1 MRRVRV
7 LVLGRGGREHA
18 LAWKLKNSPS
28 VSAVFCAPG
37 NSGTALD
44 AVNADVE
51 EDDPKEILRL
61 CKREQIDLVV
71 VGPEAPL
78 AAGIADQLRAGGMTV
93 CGPSK
98 EAAQLEGSKVFAKRL
113 MKAARV
119 PTAAFHVFT
128 NVNDVEE
135 YLASHLEPCVVKADG
150 LAAGKGVVVC
160 NGAHEA
166 LKAAGRM
173 LDEGEFGAA
182 GATVLVEERLTGVEA
197 SVFAL
202 VDGQNILTLEPCH
215 DYKRALD
222 GDQGPNTGGMGAV
235 CPTPRMNAE
244 LLAAVEREILVPV
257 VHQMRL
263 ERKPFQGVLFAGL
276 MLTPN
281 GPKVLEFNVRF
292 GDPEC
297 IPLLMR
303 LESDL
308 GELLMATAKGKLA
321 GAKVTWN
328 PNPAI
333 CVVAASGGYPGSFKK
348 GLPIRGLEEVAE
360 RSGVKVFHAGA
371 RQDDDRVITN
381 GGRVLTVGAAGATIA
396 EARAD
401 VYAALAGIRFTGMHA
416 RTDIAADCS

>member
-1 MRRVRV
+1 M
-7 LVLGRGGREHA
+7 
-18 LAWKLKNSPS
+18 
-28 VSAVFCAPG
+28 
-37 NSGTALD
+37 
-44 AVNADVE
+44 
-51 EDDPKEILRL
+51 
-61 CKREQIDLVV
+61 
-71 VGPEAPL
+71 
-78 AAGIADQLRAGGMTV
+78 
-93 CGPSK
+93 
-98 EAAQLEGSKVFAKRL
+98 

-135 YLASHLEPCVVKADG
+135 YLASHLEPSVVKADG

-160 NGAHEA
+160 NGANEA
-166 LKAAGRM
+166 LMAAGRM

-182 GATVLVEERLTGVEA
+182 GTTVLIEERLTGVEA

-202 VDGQNILTLEPCH
+202 VDGQNILTLEACH

-222 GDQGPNTGGMGAV
+222 EDKGPNTGGMGAV
-235 CPTPRMNAE
+235 CPTPRMNAD
-244 LLAAVEREILVPV
+244 LLATVEREILVPV

-308 GELLMATAKGKLA
+308 GELLMATAIGKLK
-321 GAKVTWN
+321 GAKIAWN
-328 PNPAI
+328 PNPAM
-333 CVVAASGGYPGSFKK
+333 CVVAASGGYPGPFKK
-348 GLPIRGLEEVAE
+348 GLPIRGLAEVANNP
-360 RSGVKVFHAGA
+360 GVKVFHAGA
-371 RQDDDRVITN
+371 KQDDDRVITN
-381 GGRVLTVGAAGATIA
+381 GGRVLTIGATAPTIA
-396 EARAD
+396 DARSNA
-401 VYAALAGIRFTGMHA
+401 YGALSGIRFTGMHA

>member
-1 MRRVRV
+1 VRV

-37 NSGTALD
+37 NSGTAVD
-44 AVNADVE
+44 AINADVE

-61 CKREQIDLVV
+61 CKREQIDLCVI
-71 VGPEAPL
+71 GPEAPL
-78 AAGIADQLRAGGMTV
+78 VAGLADQLRTGGMTV
-93 CGPSK
+93 LGPSK
-98 EAAQLEGSKVFAKRL
+98 EAAQLEGSKVFSKRL

-119 PTAAFHVFT
+119 PTATFQVFDR
-128 NVNDVEE
+128 VDAVED

-160 NGAHEA
+160 DGAHEA
-166 LKAAGRM
+166 LMAAGRM
-173 LDEGEFGAA
+173 LQDGEFGAA
-182 GATVLVEERLTGVEA
+182 GETVLIEERLTGVEA

-202 VDGQNILTLEPCH
+202 VDGQNILMLEPCH

-222 GDQGPNTGGMGAV
+222 GDKGPNTGGMGAV

-244 LLAAVEREILVPV
+244 LLATVERDVLVPV

-308 GELLMATAKGKLA
+308 GELLMATAKGKLK
-321 GAKVTWN
+321 GVSIKWN
-328 PNPAI
+328 PNPAM
-333 CVVAASGGYPGSFKK
+333 CVVAASGGYPGTFKK
-348 GLPIRGLEEVAE
+348 KLPIRGLAEVGGKP
-360 RSGVKVFHAGA
+360 SVKVFHAGA

-381 GGRVLTVGAAGATIA
+381 GGRVLTIGATAPTVA

-401 VYAALAGIRFTGMHA
+401 AYATLAGIRFTGMHA